1 MYKPSE
7 NLYYKEV
14 TDRKQSVWKRAIR
27 TWAICRCLLEKREPR
42 VQRNIGTLF
51 HQRVVHNYSYPLGN
65 RAGKE
70 TIIKTRPRPFI
81 LKRFSFPFL
90 FFLFFLFFFFFRF
103 WFFRS
108 TPINNSGKRIKDRGS
123 ISRQDYTYTGTGRL
137 TSLLITTFSNYVQL
151 STRLS

>member
-1 MYKPSE
+1 MYKLSE

-90 FFLFFLFFFFFRF
+90 FFLFFLFFFFFVF
-103 WFFRS
+103 GFFDRRQL
-108 TPINNSGKRIKDRGS
+108 TIRGS
-123 ISRQDYTYTGTGRL
+123 VLKIEDRSPGK
-137 TSLLITTFSNYVQL
+137 ITRTQAQAD
-151 STRLS
+151 